1 MRVTIDID
9 DMLGTAPA
17 KKRRKA
23 RSSRGPLHDLLTSAL
38 PDFLHARDGV
48 CDLDRLA
55 NALDLTR
62 QGVYKWM
69 KPGRANR
76 VPARQVDEIV
86 KLSKNQKKG
95 GRNFVPA
102 TREDFWQ
109 FLS

>member
-1 MRVTIDID
+1 MTIDID
-9 DMLGTAPA
+9 DMLGMAPA

-23 RSSRGPLHDLLTSAL
+23 RSSRGPLHDLLTQAL
-38 PDFLHARDGV
+38 PDFMHARDGV

-55 NALDLTR
+55 EKLDMTR
-62 QGVYKWM
+62 QGVYKWF

-76 VPARQVDEIV
+76 IPAKQVEEIV
-86 KLSKNQKKG
+86 KLSANQRKR
-95 GRNFVPA
+95 GREFVPA